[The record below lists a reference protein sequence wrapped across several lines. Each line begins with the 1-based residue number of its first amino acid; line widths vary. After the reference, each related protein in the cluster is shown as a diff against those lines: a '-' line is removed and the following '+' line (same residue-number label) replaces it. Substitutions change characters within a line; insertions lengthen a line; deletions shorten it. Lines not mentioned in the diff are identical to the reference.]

1 MKSFETLRTWLIIGG
16 LLLFSGLASLAWV
29 SLSGQGGAGGL
40 ELPGLGMDLDLSVE
54 VGEPV
59 TIQLDQYLLG
69 EVLVEAPL
77 ISRLQGVQVP
87 SLLLAGIL
95 AVITVGGIIAVG
107 LPLALIYMRLD
118 RQAEQV
124 KEDESFQESRAA
136 LEKKESERLK
146 ALNEAQPPTPIPA
159 HDMPRWAAASTML
172 IVLFFVVLISYVLA
186 DTFYPGGDVELG
198 SNFFVN
204 PALILSA
211 VLGIVTV
218 IAMAGR
224 SGRQSGEDGD
234 EDRAD
239 GRIPWGAIWVALT
252 GFIFLGI
259 GTGLMLIIRS
269 GGG

>member
-16 LLLFSGLASLAWV
+16 LLLFSGLASLAWI
-29 SLSGQGGAGGL
+29 SLSGQDGAGGL
-40 ELPGLGMDLDLSVE
+40 ELPGVEMGLDLSVE

-69 EVLVEAPL
+69 EVLVDAPL
-77 ISRLQGVQVP
+77 ISQLQGVQVP

-136 LEKKESERLK
+136 LDKKETERLR

-159 HDMPRWAAASTML
+159 HEMPRWAATSTML

-186 DTFYPGGDVELG
+186 DTFYPDGDVELA

-218 IAMAGR
+218 VAMAGR
-224 SGRQSGEDGD
+224 LGRTGEAGD
-234 EDRAD
+234 EEQ
-239 GRIPWGAIWVALT
+239 GESRIPWGAIWVALT